1 MKVGK
6 KYEVI
11 QAGRKG
17 YKNRIVGTVI
27 EEYPSLYSFQTKNY
41 RTNINK
47 SDLACGDYTA
57 KPI

>member
-1 MKVGK
+1 MQVGK
-6 KYEVI
+6 RYEVI

-17 YKNRIVGTVI
+17 YKNKLIGTVVQ
-27 EEYPSLYSFQTKNY
+27 EYPSFYCFQTKNY

-47 SDLACGDYTA
+47 VDLACGDYTA

>member
-6 KYEVI
+6 RYEVI
-11 QAGRKG
+11 RQGKKG
-17 YKNRIVGTVI
+17 YKNRIVRTVV
-27 EEYPSLYSFQTKNY
+27 EEYSNLYSFQTKNY

-47 SDLACGDYTA
+47 VDLICGDYTA

>member
-6 KYEVI
+6 RYEVI

-17 YKNRIVGTVI
+17 YKNKLIGTVV
-27 EEYPSLYSFQTKNY
+27 EEYPSLYVLQTRNY
-41 RTNINK
+41 KTDINK
-47 SDLACGDYTA
+47 VDLACGDYTA